1 MSSSESRNCIFQ
13 ISLYVRQPVSDTI
26 IGVVF
31 NHTLAFV
38 KVIKGDLGYLKGS
51 WLENSTDSIKGE
63 GISEGPKKDRL

>member
-13 ISLYVRQPVSDTI
+13 ISLYVRQPVSDII
-26 IGVVF
+26 IGV
-31 NHTLAFV
+31 AFV